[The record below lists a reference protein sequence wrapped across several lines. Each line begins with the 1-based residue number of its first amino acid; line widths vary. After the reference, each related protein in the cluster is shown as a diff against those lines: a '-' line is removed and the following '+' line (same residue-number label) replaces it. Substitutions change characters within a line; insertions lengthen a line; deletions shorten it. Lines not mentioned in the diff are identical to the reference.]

1 MKNIELLCD
10 SHHGVYLPSVWCSNT
25 ENIWNI
31 KQEDWDYLSDA
42 SNLEDDYYYWDVWN
56 DILNDACYTDKHGVV
71 WTLHQDGDLWAIAYD
86 ELSIDEKE
94 ELGL

>member
-25 ENIWNI
+25 ENIWGI
-31 KQEDWDYLSDA
+31 KQEDWDYLLDA
-42 SNLEDDYYYWDVWN
+42 SNLEDEYYWDVWN
-56 DILNDACYTDKHGVV
+56 DVLSYASYIDDNGVA
-71 WTLHQDGDLWAIAYD
+71 WTLYQDEDLWAIAYD